1 MLVSAARIRLH
12 LHNVAFSSSLSGV
25 DGEEGEGKSI
35 FGFATSGIKVGNGI
49 ASILSCPDVLVLRL
63 EGDHHVLVGTASVPG
78 FDEMEAI
85 KGLKSS
91 SELLRDFFLK

>member
-1 MLVSAARIRLH
+1 V
-12 LHNVAFSSSLSGV
+12 FSSSFSGV
-25 DGEEGEGKSI
+25 DGEEGEEKSV

-49 ASILSCPDVLVLRL
+49 ASILSCPDVLVLRP
-63 EGDHHVLVGTASVPG
+63 EGDHHAFVGTASVPG

-85 KGLKSS
+85 KGLEPS